1 MVSTAAIITIGNEL
15 LIGQIVDTNS
25 AYIGQQLTQLGID
38 VKTRLA
44 VGDTADDITHALQQT
59 EGKYQVVI
67 LTGGLGPT
75 ADDVTKPLLNN
86 YFGGQMVLHT
96 PTLTHLEHIFAH
108 VLKRPMIER
117 NRLQAMVPSACE
129 VMMNDVGTAPGM
141 RFYRNG
147 TYFFSLPGVPFEM
160 QFLMTN
166 RVLPFL
172 KEQRI
177 GTEILHKTLL
187 VQGIGESFLADEL
200 VEFEQQLPKP
210 ISLAYLPNHGLI
222 RLRLTGKFEQ
232 KNSSNTALLEQQYQ
246 QLRSQVQRYF
256 VADGDV
262 SLQKVV
268 TDVLLKYGKT
278 MCTAESCTGG
288 FIASNITQV
297 AGSSAYYNGSVVCY
311 SNNVKQQ
318 VLQVPEAMLAQHGAV
333 SEPVV
338 KQLAEQVRILLDSDY
353 SIAVSGIM
361 GPDGGTPEKP
371 VGTVWVA
378 VSSSSQTMTHQF
390 HARFSRAKNIEL
402 TAQFAFGMLRKLLLK
417 EMVN

>member
-141 RFYRNG
+141 RL
-147 TYFFSLPGVPFEM
+147 S
-160 QFLMTN
+160 
-166 RVLPFL
+166 
-172 KEQRI
+172 
-177 GTEILHKTLL
+177 
-187 VQGIGESFLADEL
+187 
-200 VEFEQQLPKP
+200 
-210 ISLAYLPNHGLI
+210 
-222 RLRLTGKFEQ
+222 
-232 KNSSNTALLEQQYQ
+232 
-246 QLRSQVQRYF
+246 
-256 VADGDV
+256 
-262 SLQKVV
+262 
-268 TDVLLKYGKT
+268 
-278 MCTAESCTGG
+278 
-288 FIASNITQV
+288 
-297 AGSSAYYNGSVVCY
+297 
-311 SNNVKQQ
+311 
-318 VLQVPEAMLAQHGAV
+318 
-333 SEPVV
+333 
-338 KQLAEQVRILLDSDY
+338 
-353 SIAVSGIM
+353 
-361 GPDGGTPEKP
+361 
-371 VGTVWVA
+371 
-378 VSSSSQTMTHQF
+378 
-390 HARFSRAKNIEL
+390 
-402 TAQFAFGMLRKLLLK
+402 
-417 EMVN
+417 